1 MDKIPTGVIRKIVL
15 GTNPKDGLSFSI
27 GQEIQK
33 VGSGNKISLI
43 LEDENN
49 YHRFGVVR
57 YWIFFKTEKGEEVLW
72 KSFSGVS
79 VTIEYDINDK
89 SKFI

>member
-15 GTNPKDGLSFSI
+15 GTNPKDGLSFV
-27 GQEIQK
+27 
-33 VGSGNKISLI
+33 VGNDRAKDSGEKISLI

-57 YWIFFKTEKGEEVLW
+57 YWIYYKDKKGTEILW
-72 KSFSGVS
+72 KSFTSVP
-79 VTIEYDINDK
+79 VTIEYDINDDT
-89 SKFI
+89 SFV